1 MKNTKLETFDI
12 PKPASISTSTE
23 RSHLPTKRLTVQ
35 VDRKLG
41 EKIQDHAYGT
51 GFTQQEIIHQALVE
65 LISMDPVSTDEIKFQ
80 KGLEYVAKKMLSKGY
95 KKEEIQQV
103 TDLSTQQIENLC

>member
-1 MKNTKLETFDI
+1 MKNTVLETFNI
-12 PKPASISTSTE
+12 PKPISSSASTE

-41 EKIQDHAYGT
+41 DKIQDHAYGT
-51 GFTQQEIIHQALVE
+51 GLTQQEIIHQALVE
-65 LISMDPVSTDEIKFQ
+65 FISIDPVPTDEIKFQ

-103 TDLSTQQIENLC
+103 TDLSIQQIESLS

>member
-1 MKNTKLETFDI
+1 MKNIKLETFDI

-41 EKIQDHAYGT
+41 EKIQDYAYET
-51 GFTQQEIIHQALVE
+51 GFTQQEIQHQALVE
-65 LISMDPVSTDEIKFQ
+65 FLSTHSVSTNEIRFK
-80 KGLEYVAKKMLSKGY
+80 KGVEYVAKKMLAKGY

-103 TDLSTQQIENLC
+103 TDLSIQQIESLG